1 MIYLKTK
8 LEITKEYTGNSKF
21 DFFKSLS
28 IGDIIEV
35 KTRMLMYGYGYS
47 NDIILTILTGS
58 FTGKTFECTNGN
70 FNNYLKRIEYKE
82 VE

>member
-35 KTRMLMYGYGYS
+35 KTRMLMYGYSYA
-47 NDIILTILTGS
+47 NDMVLTIIK
-58 FTGKTFECTNGN
+58 GKFAGQTFECTNGN
-70 FNNYLKRIEYKE
+70 FRNYLKRIEYKE